1 MIERYKNKII
11 NKKYRKAMKQ
21 YIKPATVEENIALT
35 TYMQDISGPRTT
47 TESAQSNRGMDTKS
61 RDVWSEG
68 YW

>member
-1 MIERYKNKII
+1 
-11 NKKYRKAMKQ
+11 MKQ

-35 TYMQDISGPRTT
+35 NMVCVSGPKTT
-47 TESAQSNRGMDTKS
+47 SESAQQSREMDTKS